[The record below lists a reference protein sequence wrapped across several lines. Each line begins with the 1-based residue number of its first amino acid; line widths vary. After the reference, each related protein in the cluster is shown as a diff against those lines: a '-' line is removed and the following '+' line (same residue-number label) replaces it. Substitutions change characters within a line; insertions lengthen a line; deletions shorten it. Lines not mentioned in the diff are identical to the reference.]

1 MPRKSKNQTRSMPA
15 NKARWALKK
24 VLVAAKCIDIDEV
37 ADALSFD
44 SYTHTE
50 HPASWTDQSTKKIS
64 KKKNKMEPALNTKNS
79 PQKLDKKQSNAIAS
93 PGKKYQTKK
102 LDFTGGKLAPN
113 SIDLKTVPYRKS
125 LVCSIT
131 VKQFLDKLLNF
142 ELIDLPC
149 VHYLIGSSCIEALLA
164 HNFDFLESHKR
175 FLSAPKVT
183 IGKWAEN
190 AYEQRHKI
198 SEKQP
203 RGRSYR
209 FPFICATGDF
219 ISKGKNAVYVEIKSS
234 EKHYFSGFYN
244 RRNLL
249 QIITTMTILGHTK
262 GKLIGYKRYFNGETH
277 EISKHV
283 VVNIVLEKNI
293 FDAQVFKNM
302 LIDSYVEFLREY
314 FKVINLSYTDDDLLL
329 INKKLQE
336 RADLPETRMNLDC
349 SKLDTSCRYYAS
361 RINKINMYKEKIR
374 TKFDNDKLFKIANKI
389 HVENQS
395 IIEFA
400 SAYHNSRN
408 SVSSDNYKHI
418 LYDHD
423 ESAVEFIEGKYI
435 EYDLKISDAEVTS
448 ISSGWRIPKP
458 VRR

>member
-15 NKARWALKK
+15 NKARWAHKK
-24 VLVAAKCIDIDEV
+24 VLVDVNCIDTDEV
-37 ADALSFD
+37 ADALSVS
-44 SYTHTE
+44 SYTNTE
-50 HPASWTDQSTKKIS
+50 HPESRTDQSNKKIL
-64 KKKNKMEPALNTKNS
+64 KKKNKMKLVLNAKNS
-79 PQKLDKKQSNAIAS
+79 PQRLVKEQSNSISA
-93 PGKKYQTKK
+93 PENKYQQKK
-102 LDFTGGKLAPN
+102 LDFTGGKLAPEL
-113 SIDLKTVPYRKS
+113 IDLETVPYRKS

-142 ELIDLPC
+142 ELIELPC
-149 VHYLIGSSCIEALLA
+149 VHYLIGSSNIDALLA

-190 AYEQRHKI
+190 AYEKRHKF

-219 ISKGKNAVYVEIKSS
+219 VSKGKNAVYVEIKSS

-293 FDAQVFKNM
+293 FDIQVFKNM
-302 LIDSYVEFLREY
+302 LIDSYVEFLRAY

-336 RADLPETRMNLDC
+336 RADLPERRMDLDC

-361 RINKINMYKEKIR
+361 RINKINLYKEKIR
-374 TKFDNDKLFKIANKI
+374 KQFDNDELFKIANKI
-389 HVENQS
+389 HVENRS

-400 SAYHNSRN
+400 SAYHNSRI
-408 SVSSDNYKHI
+408 SASSDNYKHV
-418 LYDHD
+418 LYDHE
-423 ESAVEFIEGKYI
+423 ESAVEFTEGKFTK
-435 EYDLKISDAEVTS
+435 YDLKISDAELTS